1 MICVRHLVILSVG
14 ALLLPLPLLIARSEP
29 SDQLSLAVGFKATQQ
44 SVSITNEAVP
54 AHATSTFSAATGSLA
69 WAQAIT
75 LDGLPNLHKVTP
87 SLYRGAQ
94 PIEPGF
100 AQLKNLD
107 VKTVINL
114 RAFHSDRELIVKT
127 GLKYEEIPFKTWHP
141 EEEDIVRFL
150 QIVGNTNNAPVFLH
164 CQHGAD
170 RTGLMCAIYRMA
182 ICGWDKAAAI
192 REMTEGGFGFHP
204 VWTNL
209 VIFLQNLDVNAI
221 RKKAFPREASSA
233 GSR

>member
-1 MICVRHLVILSVG
+1 MVYSMTIYIRN
-14 ALLLPLPLLIARSEP
+14 LLIVSMGMSLWLAMPLISARAEPLPTA
-29 SDQLSLAVGFKATQQ
+29 A
-44 SVSITNEAVP
+44 
-54 AHATSTFSAATGSLA
+54 ATSTVSAATGTVE

-75 LDGLPNLHKVTP
+75 LEGLPNLHKVTP

-94 PIEPGF
+94 PTGQGLARLEELG
-100 AQLKNLD
+100 

-114 RAFHSDRELIVKT
+114 RAFHSDRDPIAKT
-127 GLKYEEIPFKTWHP
+127 GLNYEEISFKTWHP

-150 QIVGNTNNAPVFLH
+150 QIAGNTNNAPVFVH

-170 RTGLMCAIYRMA
+170 RTGMMCAIYRMV
-182 ICGWDKAAAI
+182 ICGWDKSSAI

-209 VIFLQNLDVNAI
+209 VTFLQNLDVEAI
-221 RKKAFPREASSA
+221 RKKAFPM
-233 GSR
+233 GVPK